1 MRGRALLDPAVV
13 IQVKDLS
20 FVARSVVDGFVAG
33 QHKSRHRGTSVDF
46 AEHRPYSAGDDIRR
60 IDWRLFARTDR
71 YFVKQFEADSNAS
84 FLIALDI
91 SRSMRFG
98 SAGVTKLDYARS
110 LAACLAYL
118 ANSQK
123 DRVGLMMFDSEIR
136 EFIPPRGGRLEAILR
151 ALDTIPEAL
160 GAAGP
165 LAPPLGRAAEAS
177 RRAGVVVLL
186 SDLYEEPETA
196 VEAIRALQYRGS
208 EVVVL
213 HILDPAERTFPFE
226 DVSTF
231 EDLET
236 GELVPADPDKIRSEY
251 RALVERHIEALRE
264 KLGRDRVQHVLMET
278 STPLEIAL
286 RHFLRDRGGAA
297 RP

>member
-1 MRGRALLDPAVV
+1 MQTRPLLDPGVV
-13 IQVKDLS
+13 LQLRDLS
-20 FVARSVVDGFVAG
+20 FVARSVVNGFVAG
-33 QHKSRHRGTSVDF
+33 QHKSRHLGTSVDF
-46 AEHRPYSAGDDIRR
+46 AEHRPYSLGDDIRR

-91 SRSMRFG
+91 SKSMRYG
-98 SAGVTKLDYARS
+98 STGITKLDYARG

-118 ANSQK
+118 AASQK
-123 DRVGLMMFDSEIR
+123 DRVGLMTFDQEVR
-136 EFIPPRGGRLEAILR
+136 EFIPPRGGRLDDVLR
-151 ALDTIPEAL
+151 ALNDLPEPRGPGVL
-160 GAAGP
+160 G
-165 LAPPLGRAAEAS
+165 PPLGRAAEAS
-177 RRAGVVVLL
+177 RRAGIVVLL
-186 SDLYEEPETA
+186 SDLYEEPDA
-196 VEAIRALQYRGS
+196 ARDAIRALQYRGS

-213 HILDPAERTFPFE
+213 HILDPAERTFPFD
-226 DVSTF
+226 DVATF

-236 GELVPADPDKIRSEY
+236 GDLVPADPDKIRSEY
-251 RALVERHIEALRE
+251 QALMEKHIETLRE

-286 RHFLRDRGGAA
+286 RRFLRDHGGAA

>member
-1 MRGRALLDPAVV
+1 MQSRPLLDPTVV
-13 IQVKDLS
+13 LQVKDLS
-20 FVARSVVDGFVAG
+20 FLARNVVEGFVAG

-46 AEHRPYSAGDDIRR
+46 AEHRPYAPGDDIRR

-71 YFVKQFEADSNAS
+71 HFVKQFEADSNAT
-84 FLIALDI
+84 FLLALDI

-98 SAGVTKLDYARS
+98 SIGITKLEYARG

-118 ANSQK
+118 ASTQK
-123 DRVGLMMFDSEIR
+123 DRVGLMLFDSSIR

-151 ALDTIPEAL
+151 ALDGLPEA
-160 GAAGP
+160 GDPGP
-165 LAPPLGRAAEAS
+165 LAPPLGKAAEAS

-186 SDLYEEPETA
+186 SDLYEEPDAA

-213 HILDPAERTFPFE
+213 HILDPAERTFPFD
-226 DVSTF
+226 DVATF

-236 GELVPADPDKIRSEY
+236 GEKVPADPEKIRLEY
-251 RALVERHIEALRE
+251 RSLIEKHIASLRE

>member
-1 MRGRALLDPAVV
+1 MQTRPLLDPRVV
-13 IQVKDLS
+13 LQLRDLS
-20 FVARSVVDGFVAG
+20 FVARSVVNGFVAG
-33 QHKSRHRGTSVDF
+33 QHKSRHRGASVDF
-46 AEHRPYSAGDDIRR
+46 AEHRPYSLGDDIRR

-91 SRSMRFG
+91 SKSMRYG
-98 SAGVTKLDYARS
+98 STGITKLDYARG

-118 ANSQK
+118 ATSQK
-123 DRVGLMMFDSEIR
+123 DRVGLMTFDQDVR
-136 EFIPPRGGRLEAILR
+136 EFIPPRGGRLDDVLR
-151 ALDTIPEAL
+151 ALSDLPEPGGAGLL
-160 GAAGP
+160 G
-165 LAPPLGRAAEAS
+165 PPLGRAAEAS
-177 RRAGVVVLL
+177 RRAGIVVLL
-186 SDLYEEPETA
+186 SDLYEEPDAA

-213 HILDPAERTFPFE
+213 HILDPAERTFPFD
-226 DVSTF
+226 DVATF

-236 GELVPADPDKIRSEY
+236 GDLVPADPEKIRSEY
-251 RALVERHIEALRE
+251 QALIENHIQTLRE

-278 STPLEIAL
+278 TTPPEIAL

>member
-1 MRGRALLDPAVV
+1 MSVHPLLDPAVV
-13 IQVKDLS
+13 LQVKDLT
-20 FVARSVVDGFVAG
+20 FVAKSVVDGFVAG
-33 QHKSRHRGTSVDF
+33 QHKSRHRGASVDF
-46 AEHRPYSAGDDIRR
+46 AEHRPYSLGDDIRR

-98 SAGVTKLDYARS
+98 SAGLTKLDYARG

-118 ANSQK
+118 ATSQK

-136 EFIPPRGGRLEAILR
+136 EFIPPRGGRLDAILR

-160 GAAGP
+160 GGGP
-165 LAPPLGRAAEAS
+165 LGPPLGRAAEAS
-177 RRAGVVVLL
+177 RRAGVAVLL
-186 SDLYEEPETA
+186 SDLYEEPDAA
-196 VEAIRALQYRGS
+196 VEAIRSLQYRGS

-213 HILDPAERTFPFE
+213 HILDPAERTFPFD
-226 DVSTF
+226 DVATF

-236 GELVPADPDKIRSEY
+236 GELVPADPERIRSEY
-251 RALVERHIEALRE
+251 RALVEKHIEALRE

-278 STPLEIAL
+278 STPLEVAL

-297 RP
+297 RR

>member
-1 MRGRALLDPAVV
+1 MTGHPLLDPKVV
-13 IQVKDLS
+13 LQVKDLT
-20 FVARSVVDGFVAG
+20 FVAKSVVDGFVAG

-46 AEHRPYSAGDDIRR
+46 AEHRPYSLGDDIRR

-98 SAGVTKLDYARS
+98 SEGLTKLEYARG

-118 ANSQK
+118 ATSQK
-123 DRVGLMMFDSEIR
+123 DRVGLMMFDSAIR

-151 ALDTIPEAL
+151 ALDSIPEA

-165 LAPPLGRAAEAS
+165 LAPPLGKAAEAS
-177 RRAGVVVLL
+177 RRAGVAVLL
-186 SDLYEEPETA
+186 SDLYEEPEAA

-226 DVSTF
+226 DVATF

-236 GELVPADPDKIRSEY
+236 GELVPADPEKIRGEY
-251 RALVERHIEALRE
+251 RALIEKHIETLRE

-278 STPLEIAL
+278 STPLEVAL

-297 RP
+297 RA

>member
-1 MRGRALLDPAVV
+1 MQGRPLLDPAVV
-13 IQVKDLS
+13 LQVKDLS

-33 QHKSRHRGTSVDF
+33 QHKSRHRGASVDF

-91 SRSMRFG
+91 SGSMRYG
-98 SAGVTKLDYARS
+98 SGSITKLDYARG

-118 ANSQK
+118 ASSQK
-123 DRVGLMMFDSEIR
+123 DRVGLMMFDSGIR

-151 ALDTIPEAL
+151 ALDAIPEAI
-160 GAAGP
+160 GAGP

-186 SDLYEEPETA
+186 SDLYEEPESA
-196 VEAIRALQYRGS
+196 VDAIRALQYRGS

-236 GELVPADPDKIRSEY
+236 GELVPADPEKIRSEY
-251 RALVERHIEALRE
+251 RVLVEKHLAALRE

>member
-1 MRGRALLDPAVV
+1 MTGHPLLDPKVV
-13 IQVKDLS
+13 LQVKDLT

-46 AEHRPYSAGDDIRR
+46 AEHRPYSLGDDIRR

-98 SAGVTKLDYARS
+98 SEGLTKLEYARG

-118 ANSQK
+118 ATSQK
-123 DRVGLMMFDSEIR
+123 DRVGLMMFDSAIR

-151 ALDTIPEAL
+151 ALDSIPEA

-165 LAPPLGRAAEAS
+165 LAPPLGKAAEAS
-177 RRAGVVVLL
+177 RRAGVAVLL
-186 SDLYEEPETA
+186 SDLYEEPEAA

-226 DVSTF
+226 DVATF

-236 GELVPADPDKIRSEY
+236 GELVPADPEKIRDEY
-251 RALVERHIEALRE
+251 RGLIEKHIETLRE

-278 STPLEIAL
+278 STPLEVAL

-297 RP
+297 RA